1 MRRVFKES
9 NPNIIQW
16 GCLMDKKVREFSV
29 VILEDESGGYIALV
43 PELPGCHTQGD
54 SLDEV
59 LRNVKEA
66 IELYLETLSEEE
78 KRELL
83 SRRVVGLQRV
93 RAIA

>member
-1 MRRVFKES
+1 MNRRVY
-9 NPNIIQW
+9 
-16 GCLMDKKVREFSV
+16 EFSV
-29 VILEDESGGYIALV
+29 VVLEDETGGYIAVV

-59 LRNVKEA
+59 MRNVREA

-78 KRELL
+78 KEELL

-93 RAIA
+93 KTVA

>member
-1 MRRVFKES
+1 
-9 NPNIIQW
+9 
-16 GCLMDKKVREFSV
+16 MDKRVREFTV
-29 VILEDESGGYIALV
+29 VILEDEGGGYVAIV

-59 LRNVKEA
+59 MENVREA

-78 KRELL
+78 KKELL

-93 RAIA
+93 KAIA

>member
-1 MRRVFKES
+1 
-9 NPNIIQW
+9 
-16 GCLMDKKVREFSV
+16 MDKKVREFIV
-29 VILEDESGGYIALV
+29 VILEDEGGGYIAIV

-59 LRNVKEA
+59 IKNVREA

-78 KRELL
+78 KKELL

>member
-1 MRRVFKES
+1 
-9 NPNIIQW
+9 
-16 GCLMDKKVREFSV
+16 MDKRIREFTV
-29 VILEDESGGYIALV
+29 VILEDESGGYVAIV

-59 LRNVKEA
+59 MENVREA

-78 KRELL
+78 ELL

>member
-1 MRRVFKES
+1 
-9 NPNIIQW
+9 
-16 GCLMDKKVREFSV
+16 MDKRVREFTV
-29 VILEDESGGYIALV
+29 VILEDESGGYVAIV

-59 LRNVKEA
+59 MENVREA

-78 KRELL
+78 KKELL

>member
-1 MRRVFKES
+1 
-9 NPNIIQW
+9 
-16 GCLMDKKVREFSV
+16 MDKGIREFSV
-29 VILEDESGGYIALV
+29 VILEDESGGYIAIV

-59 LRNVKEA
+59 MRNVREA

-78 KRELL
+78 KEELL

-93 RAIA
+93 KTVA